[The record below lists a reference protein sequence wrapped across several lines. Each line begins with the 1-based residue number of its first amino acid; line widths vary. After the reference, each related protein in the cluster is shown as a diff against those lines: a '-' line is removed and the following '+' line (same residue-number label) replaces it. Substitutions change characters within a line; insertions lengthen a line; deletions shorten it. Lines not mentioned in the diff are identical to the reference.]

1 MFMLQN
7 SRFSTPRRWLTSVS
21 AFLSGSRFNSA
32 SIRFLILSGA
42 LLLAL
47 PAHAER
53 VIVDM
58 AGRRVSIAD
67 SIHRVYALGHCIPIV
82 AAVAPEKLANNYRL
96 GDDAKRFLSPA
107 LYQDKVIPSAG
118 MRLSDEEI
126 LKMAP
131 DLIVIEAGSG
141 NEDSASLLEN
151 RLHIPVIQ
159 VDQDILK
166 YKEAFAFLGEVLE
179 HREQA
184 RVLSDFV
191 RTYLDPVGEKAR
203 HIPAA
208 ERRRVYY
215 AEGPDG
221 LSTNPSGSSHTQV
234 LDFVGAVNVARV
246 GNLPGEGM
254 NAVSLEQL
262 YLWQPELILVWTPS
276 ANRLTTWNAITA
288 NPLWTRVAAVKK
300 GHVVQIPWLPFSW
313 FDRPPGSNRIL
324 GALWLA
330 QLLYPERFKY
340 DLPEVTQEYFRKF
353 YHHELLRADAVY
365 LLGLSKPAGQYTQ
378 EVTK

>member
-1 MFMLQN
+1 
-7 SRFSTPRRWLTSVS
+7 
-21 AFLSGSRFNSA
+21 
-32 SIRFLILSGA
+32 
-42 LLLAL
+42 L
-47 PAHAER
+47 PVHAER

-67 SIHRVYALGHCIPIV
+67 SIHRVYAVGHCIPIV

-96 GDDAKRFLSPA
+96 GDDAKHFLSPA
-107 LYQDKVIPSAG
+107 LYLDKVVPTAG
-118 MRLSDEEI
+118 ARLSDEEI

-141 NEDSASLLEN
+141 SEDSASLLES
-151 RLHIPVIQ
+151 RLHIPVVQ

-166 YKEAFAFLGEVLE
+166 YKNAFAFLGEVLDR
-179 HREQA
+179 REQA
-184 RVLSDFV
+184 GKLADFV
-191 RTYLDPVGEKAR
+191 RTYLDPVGEKAKT
-203 HIPAA
+203 IPAA

-234 LDFVGAVNVARV
+234 LDFVGAVNVAKV
-246 GNLPGEGM
+246 DNLPGEGM
-254 NAVSLEQL
+254 NAVSMEQL

-288 NPLWTRVAAVKK
+288 NPLWMRVAAVKT

-313 FDRPPGSNRIL
+313 VDRPPGTNRIL
-324 GALWLA
+324 GVLWLA

-340 DLPEVTQEYFRKF
+340 DLPEVTQEYLRKF
-353 YHHELLRADAVY
+353 YHLELSRADAVY
-365 LLGLSKPAGQYTQ
+365 LLGLANPVGQRTQ
-378 EVTK
+378 EVAK